1 MRRSSADQPAV
12 ITTVPISNNDE
23 YDKRKKKYAIMMA
36 TRAVCIVLA
45 ASFYRVSVAAAVV
58 FAIAGLILPWCAV
71 IIANDGPAKKKHAD
85 LGHVA
90 RSAERALP
98 PGTDDRVVD
107 G

>member
-1 MRRSSADQPAV
+1 MRKPSADQPAL

-23 YDKRKKKYAIMMA
+23 YDRRKKKYAIMMA

-45 ASFYRVSVAAAVV
+45 ACFVRVSVPVAVI
-58 FAIAGLILPWCAV
+58 FGIAGLILPWCAV

-90 RSAERALP
+90 RSTERALP
-98 PGTDDRVVD
+98 SGNDDRVVD